1 MYKQLCDTPSDIN
14 EHLPTL
20 KALTEECETVTEMGV
35 RYCVSTF
42 AFLEGKPKKLTS
54 IDIKHPNEYEAQG
67 GVQAF
72 EKVLSTAKEYG
83 VQFNFIKASTLDIE
97 IEPTDL
103 LFIDTLHE
111 QRQLEQELVLHS
123 EKAKKYL
130 VFHDTVSC
138 KDELMPAIDKW
149 LSLARWKIKK
159 HYENNNG
166 LLICERARMLSGKQ
180 NV

>member
-1 MYKQLCDTPSDIN
+1 MYEQLCKTPSDIN

-54 IDIKHPNEYEAQG
+54 IDIAHPTSYVHQG
-67 GVQAF
+67 GVQAY
-72 EKVLSTAKEYG
+72 EKVLNTAKAYG
-83 VQFNFIKASTLDIE
+83 VDFDFIQASTLDIE

-103 LFIDTLHE
+103 LFIDTLHTGH
-111 QRQLEQELVLHS
+111 QLRQELKLHAD
-123 EKAKKYL
+123 KAKKYI

-138 KDELMPAIDKW
+138 ADELMPVINEWLAEGKW
-149 LSLARWKIKK
+149 KVKE
-159 HYENNNG
+159 HYMNNNG
-166 LLICERARMLSGKQ
+166 ILVAQR
-180 NV
+180 V